1 MNYLQAVN
9 KVLKR
14 LRERPVTAV
23 TDNDYSEL
31 VGMFINDAKREVEE
45 AWDWSALRTSL
56 TVSTTADVF
65 NYELNGTQNDINVLD
80 VMNVTTTSFMEYQT
94 AKWFDSKFLYTSSA
108 TATGSPAY
116 YSFNGVSDDGDT
128 LVDLYPKPDGVYT
141 LRFNVVART
150 PDLEGDADKFNIP
163 SHPVVLLA
171 YAKAVEERG
180 EDNGQLGNTA
190 FLNANKVMNDAIQ
203 LDANKHPEELI
214 WTS

>member
-1 MNYLQAVN
+1 MNYLDAVN

-14 LRERPVTAV
+14 LRERPVTSV
-23 TDNDYSEL
+23 TDNEYSEL

-45 AWDWSALRTSL
+45 AWDWSALRQTL
-56 TVSTTADVF
+56 TVTTITDIF

-80 VMNVTTTSFMEYQT
+80 VMNSTSTSFMEYQT
-94 AKWFDSKFLYTSSA
+94 AHWFDQQFLA
-108 TATGSPAY
+108 TDVATGSPTH
-116 YSFNGVSDDGDT
+116 YSFNGVGTDGDT
-128 LVDLYPKPDGVYT
+128 LVDIYPKPDGVYT

-150 PDLEGDADKFNIP
+150 AELDSDADKFHIP

-180 EDNGQLGNTA
+180 EDNSQTGNTA
-190 FLNANKVMNDAIQ
+190 FLQANKVMNDAIQ

>member
-1 MNYLQAVN
+1 MNYLDAVN

-14 LRERPVTAV
+14 LRERPVTSV

-56 TVSTTADVF
+56 TVTTASDVF
-65 NYELNGTQNDINVLD
+65 SYELNETQNNINVLRALNITNSS
-80 VMNVTTTSFMEYQT
+80 MMSYQSS
-94 AKWFDSKFLYTSSA
+94 AWFDKQYLSSNV
-108 TATGSPAY
+108 ATGAPTS
-116 YSFNGVSDDGDT
+116 YSFNGVSSDGDT
-128 LVDLYPKPDGVYT
+128 LIDLYPKPDGVYT
-141 LRFNVVART
+141 LRFNVIART
-150 PDLEGDADKFNIP
+150 PDLEELTDKFKVP
-163 SHPVVLLA
+163 SHPVIMLA

-180 EDNGQLGNTA
+180 EDNSQTGNTA
-190 FLNANKVMNDAIQ
+190 FTNARAILNDSIQ